1 MQKRSNM
8 SNKQTTI
15 KGTILGFPRM
25 GKQRELKK
33 ILESYWK
40 GEIHADE
47 MIAQSTALRKQHL
60 QLLVNLGLDEIPI
73 NDFSLYDH
81 VLDTAIGFGVIPK
94 RYTTL
99 SKDFLRMY
107 FAMARGEK
115 GANHNITAME
125 MSKWFDT
132 NYHYIIPEFE
142 KNTVFNA
149 DTIIEKLRH
158 TIEEAK
164 SVIGNASTTIR
175 PVLLGPI
182 SFLLLGK
189 MVETDHTVQKNEAL
203 TLLPSLLE
211 SYTAVLQS
219 LESLQVQ
226 TIQLDEPFLV
236 FNIDKEVQDAYIQ
249 AYTYFQQSGCKTK
262 IFLASYFDDITSNID
277 LISQLPV
284 DTVHVDLVRGNTD
297 SLLPLAKT
305 HTSLSL
311 GIIDGRNI
319 WKADMNTLYE
329 TVSQFLAQQ
338 ESQQLHNCYISSSC
352 SLLHSPFD
360 LSTENTLDTEIKT
373 WLSFAIQK
381 VQEIT
386 TLKTAFTTNKEA
398 VLSQFTD
405 NQKAIQSRQQ
415 STKVHNEA
423 VKNRIATI
431 SDAMIHRNKAYAQR
445 SSIQK
450 QALQLPLFPTTTIGS
465 YPQTKEIRSTR
476 AAYKKG
482 NISYQE
488 YQTFMKN
495 EIQKVVA
502 FQEEVGLDVLVHGEP
517 ERNDMVEYFGE
528 NFDGFV
534 STSHGWVQSYGSRC
548 VKPPIIYGDLTRKNA
563 ITVDWISYA
572 QSLTKKPMKG
582 MLTGPVTILQ
592 WSFVRDD
599 QPRYTTAYQIAFL
612 IRDEIKDL
620 EDADIKIIQVDEP
633 ALREGLP
640 LQTSKH
646 KEYLDWAVKSF
657 RVATC
662 GAKDE
667 TQIHT
672 HMCYSE
678 FNEIIDSIAQLD
690 ADVISIEASRSKME
704 LLEAFKTYQYP
715 NEIGPGV
722 YDIHSPRIPSVQEM
736 VDLLQLALQC
746 IPKEHIWVNPD
757 CGLKTRNWAEVK
769 ETLANMVQAAKQFRS

>member
-33 ILESYWK
+33 ILEAYWK
-40 GEIHADE
+40 NEIHADE
-47 MIAQSTALRKQHL
+47 MITQSTALRKQHL
-60 QLLVNLGLDEIPI
+60 QLLVDLGLDEIPV

-81 VLDTAIGFGVIPK
+81 VLDTAIGFGVIPE

-142 KNTVFNA
+142 KNTVFHA

-189 MVETDHTVQKNEAL
+189 MVGTDHTVQKNEVL

-211 SYTAVLQS
+211 SYVAVLQS

-226 TIQLDEPFLV
+226 TVQLDEPFLV

-249 AYTYFQQSGCKTK
+249 AYTYFQQSGGKTK

-284 DTVHVDLVRGNTD
+284 DTVHVDLVRGSTD

-305 HTSLSL
+305 QTSLSL

-386 TLKTAFTTNKEA
+386 TLKTAFTTNKES

-482 NISYQE
+482 SISYQE

-534 STSHGWVQSYGSRC
+534 STSYGWVQSYGSRC

-620 EDADIKIIQVDEP
+620 EDADIKVIQVDEP

-640 LQTSKH
+640 LQTTKH

-662 GAKDE
+662 GVKDE